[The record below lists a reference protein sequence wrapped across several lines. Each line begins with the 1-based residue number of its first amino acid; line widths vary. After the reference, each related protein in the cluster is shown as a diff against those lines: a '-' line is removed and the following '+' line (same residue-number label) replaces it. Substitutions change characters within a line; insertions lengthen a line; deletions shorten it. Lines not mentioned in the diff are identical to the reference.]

1 MRMKLVEGS
10 IQRIFFKFTEVEIKN
25 VAECCAPH
33 PVRHRVLGG
42 RRNQPVERHCACE
55 STHRFRQ
62 LAVAQNAIKLQALP
76 ELVADMH
83 RPGLTMLFSG
93 DTRRIQSD

>member
-1 MRMKLVEGS
+1 MRMQLVEDS
-10 IQRIFFKFTEVEIKN
+10 IQRIFFKFAEVEIKN

-33 PVRHRVLGG
+33 PVRHGMLGG
-42 RRNQPVERHCACE
+42 WGNQPVECHCAYK
-55 STHRFRQ
+55 SAHRFRQ
-62 LAVAQNAIKLQALP
+62 LAVAQNAIKLQTLP
-76 ELVADMH
+76 ELVADMD